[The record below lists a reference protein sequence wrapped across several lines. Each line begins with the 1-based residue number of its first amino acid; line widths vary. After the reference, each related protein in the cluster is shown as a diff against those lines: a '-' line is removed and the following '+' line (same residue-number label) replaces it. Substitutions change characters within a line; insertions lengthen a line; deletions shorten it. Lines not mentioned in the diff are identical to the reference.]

1 MKLFSRSIPICRQ
14 SLQSSESSGPA
25 SSWLTMPKHCSSQDV
40 PPPLSLCAAPLGSW
54 HARQLQWKSIEIL
67 LRGRFICILSQVA
80 LAISR
85 CHLHNR
91 HHHPFG
97 MTITCPE
104 HVASIKKE
112 RSEQTI
118 REGGGDSGALSTC
131 LAFIRSLKTKCY
143 GPTRSYLSC
152 ASEPERAAGRGRKGG
167 KGLLT
172 IDRGPCA
179 ALCQH

>member
-1 MKLFSRSIPICRQ
+1 MQAITSELRLEWASIKLANNAKT
-14 SLQSSESSGPA
+14 LQQPR
-25 SSWLTMPKHCSSQDV
+25 C

-54 HARQLQWKSIEIL
+54 HAHELQWKSIEIL

-104 HVASIKKE
+104 HVASIKK
-112 RSEQTI
+112 RKGVS
-118 REGGGDSGALSTC
+118 RV
-131 LAFIRSLKTKCY
+131 
-143 GPTRSYLSC
+143 
-152 ASEPERAAGRGRKGG
+152 KGG
-167 KGLLT
+167 KGREVTLV
-172 IDRGPCA
+172 RY
-179 ALCQH
+179 QHAWHS

>member
-1 MKLFSRSIPICRQ
+1 MACFPLPLLFSS
-14 SLQSSESSGPA
+14 
-25 SSWLTMPKHCSSQDV
+25 
-40 PPPLSLCAAPLGSW
+40 APLGSW
-54 HARQLQWKSIEIL
+54 HAHEVQWKSIEIL

-104 HVASIKKE
+104 HVASIKKGKGVSS
-112 RSEQTI
+112 RG
-118 REGGGDSGALSTC
+118 EGEGGDSGALSTC
-131 LAFIRSLKTKCY
+131 LAFIRSLKSKCY

-152 ASEPERAAGRGRKGG
+152 APEHSQNVQQAEEGRYKKGEECGGWGG